1 MAESSSLL
9 IGRSRG
15 RSDVTCATFAV
26 INLAAAVDSADAS
39 LLHSVF
45 RALEADLQLGPS
57 ALSSLS
63 LLQALSMAVA
73 APVWGVL
80 SDTWPRRSLL
90 STAVFGWAISSLLNG
105 CATGLASFAVLRA
118 LNGVAL
124 AVITPLSFAMIADMV
139 APASRGMAFGLLTL
153 SNSIGAIA
161 GSTFATSVAGQRVLG
176 FAGWRLPFFVAA
188 LLALLLVP
196 LVRAFVP
203 HGVPGGR
210 TAKGA
215 GAAAVGGGG
224 GCSGGARA
232 LVGLRAGAAARR
244 RAQPHAAAGHA
255 AGAVWRGAVAGLR
268 LPHDVPAVRFYRAF
282 PGVYAPPCRC
292 LCPPPSH
299 RRYSG
304 LPDTRAA
311 LVASCCR
318 AGTAAGGFAGGM
330 MSDRC
335 HRASPAHGRIWL
347 AQLADLARLPIVF
360 LLFGPRWGAAA
371 GGAPYAA
378 LLLLLGF
385 LAPWV
390 GVTNKAILAD
400 AVPARARASAIALS
414 LALEGAV
421 AACVGAPAVAW
432 LAEEVHGYTAPP
444 PGQAIA
450 DMAPE
455 LRSHNARALSAAMF
469 SMTFWPWLICC
480 LLYSLVH
487 CSFAAD
493 CRLARQADRD
503 EGGAGGAVLDVIDG
517 E

>member
-232 LVGLRAGAAARR
+232 RSWASAQVLLRDAARNR
-244 RAQPHAAAGHA
+244 TLRLVTLQGLF
-255 AGAVWRGAVAGLR
+255 GAVPWQVFGFLTMF
-268 LPHDVPAVRFYRAF
+268 LQ
-282 PGVYAPPCRC
+282 
-292 LCPPPSH
+292 
-299 RRYSG
+299 YSG

>member
-232 LVGLRAGAAARR
+232 RSWASAQVLLRDAARNR
-244 RAQPHAAAGHA
+244 TLRLVTLQGLF
-255 AGAVWRGAVAGLR
+255 GAVPWQVFGFLTMF
-268 LPHDVPAVRFYRAF
+268 LQ
-282 PGVYAPPCRC
+282 
-292 LCPPPSH
+292 
-299 RRYSG
+299 YSG

-455 LRSHNARALSAAMF
+455 LRSHNAHALSAAMF

-503 EGGAGGAVLDVIDG
+503 EGGAVLDVIDG

>member
-232 LVGLRAGAAARR
+232 RSWASAQVLLRDAARNR
-244 RAQPHAAAGHA
+244 TLRLVTLQGLF
-255 AGAVWRGAVAGLR
+255 GAVPWQVFGFLTMFLQCASTAPFQVFMPLPVGA
-268 LPHDVPAVRFYRAF
+268 
-282 PGVYAPPCRC
+282 YAPPLLIAGTRGS
-292 LCPPPSH
+292 P
-299 RRYSG
+299 
-304 LPDTRAA
+304 TRARR
-311 LVASCCR
+311 SSRR
-318 AGTAAGGFAGGM
+318 AAAPAPP
-330 MSDRC
+330 RA
-335 HRASPAHGRIWL
+335 ASPA
-347 AQLADLARLPIVF
+347 A
-360 LLFGPRWGAAA
+360 
-371 GGAPYAA
+371 
-378 LLLLLGF
+378 
-385 LAPWV
+385 
-390 GVTNKAILAD
+390 
-400 AVPARARASAIALS
+400 
-414 LALEGAV
+414 
-421 AACVGAPAVAW
+421 
-432 LAEEVHGYTAPP
+432 
-444 PGQAIA
+444 
-450 DMAPE
+450 
-455 LRSHNARALSAAMF
+455 
-469 SMTFWPWLICC
+469 
-480 LLYSLVH
+480 
-487 CSFAAD
+487 
-493 CRLARQADRD
+493 
-503 EGGAGGAVLDVIDG
+503 
-517 E
+517 